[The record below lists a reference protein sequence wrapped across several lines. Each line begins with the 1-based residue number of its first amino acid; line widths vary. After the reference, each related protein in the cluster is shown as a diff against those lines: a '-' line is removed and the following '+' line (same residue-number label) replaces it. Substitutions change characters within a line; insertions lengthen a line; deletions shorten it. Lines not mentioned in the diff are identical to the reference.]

1 MHLHRFPSVIKSKVM
16 LNKISE
22 MKFKTAT
29 ELSIDRL
36 FHYTSFTKP
45 ERLVRVFTENTI
57 YCSNPKDFNDP
68 WDCRPC
74 FNKEVLN
81 DPKEYD
87 RIVKWFVLCDR
98 KNNTTLSE
106 KEYKLREQELRS
118 NRKLFE
124 WMIDEMTSG
133 MEKAIQSQYRVFCLS
148 IHPDSPLMW
157 SHYGGKHQGIC
168 LEFSVRNTLFC
179 TAFQI
184 EYMNRYPIFNLSEVD
199 EAANLMPL
207 VVKSCMWNYEDE
219 FRLVTTESPYTFP
232 DVPTANNGF
241 VSLPKGALQSVIV
254 GCQMNETDRDMV
266 RSLVLKSGWNTELK
280 EARIIPDRF
289 ELEIR
294 SLPIS

>member
-1 MHLHRFPSVIKSKVM
+1 
-16 LNKISE
+16 

-36 FHYTSFTKP
+36 FHYTSFIKP

-207 VVKSCMWNYEDE
+207 VVKSCMVMKM
-219 FRLVTTESPYTFP
+219 R
-232 DVPTANNGF
+232 DVH
-241 VSLPKGALQSVIV
+241 K
-254 GCQMNETDRDMV
+254 
-266 RSLVLKSGWNTELK
+266 
-280 EARIIPDRF
+280 
-289 ELEIR
+289 
-294 SLPIS
+294 

>member
-1 MHLHRFPSVIKSKVM
+1 M

-36 FHYTSFTKP
+36 FHYTSFIKP